1 MNVIELRRTRAEML
15 ARARQFHE
23 TAEKENRGLTQ
34 EEQNNWDQIWADA
47 EVLEKRIANAERVA
61 TVGDESTSD
70 LRSQQPADSAD
81 ANAADLRF
89 LQTDAARSLTGL
101 ATSELTDPAWQRIL
115 RSSSPA
121 YRTAWN
127 RIVRHGVN
135 GINQTDVRAL
145 QATSDTLGGYLL
157 APMQFVN
164 QLIKAV
170 DDAVYIRQWATV
182 IAVPD
187 AQSLGVPTLE
197 ADPADADWTSEL
209 GTGNEDSTMSFGQ
222 RSLTPHPLAKRIKIS
237 RTLLNKL
244 SSAETLVRNRL
255 AYKFAITQEKGFL
268 TGTGVN
274 SPLGVFTASTQG
286 ISTSRDVSTDNTTT
300 AVTMDGLINA
310 KFSLKMNYWPRARWL
325 FHRDAVKMISKLK
338 DGNGEY
344 IWRESTRAGEP
355 DRLLGLP
362 VFMSEYAPNTFTT
375 GLYVGLL
382 GDFSNYWI
390 ADSLNMEVQRL
401 VELYAATNQVGLIGR
416 MESDGM
422 PVLEE
427 AFARVKLA

>member
-1 MNVIELRRTRAEML
+1 MTVIELRRTRAEML
-15 ARARQFHE
+15 ARARQINE
-23 TAEKENRGLTQ
+23 AAEKENRSLTA
-34 EEQNNWDQIWADA
+34 EEQTNWDTIWKDL
-47 EVLEKRIANAERVA
+47 EPLEKRIANAERIA
-61 TVGDESTSD
+61 LTGDPNADE
-70 LRSQQPADSAD
+70 LRSQQPGEPTSAE
-81 ANAADLRF
+81 AQDLRW
-89 LQTDAARSLTGL
+89 LATDAARSLTGL

-115 RSSSPA
+115 RSTSVN
-121 YRTAWN
+121 YRSAWN

-209 GTGNEDSTMSFGQ
+209 GTGTEDSSMSFGQ

-244 SSAETLVRNRL
+244 PSAETLVRNRL
-255 AYKFAITQEKGFL
+255 AYKFGITQEKNFL

-274 SPLGVFTASTQG
+274 QPLGVFTASTQG

-325 FHRDAVKMISKLK
+325 FHRDGVKMISKLK
-338 DGNGEY
+338 DGSGDY

-362 VFMSEYAPNTFTT
+362 VYMSEYVPNTFTT

-382 GDFSNYWI
+382 GDFGNYWI

-401 VELYAATNQVGLIGR
+401 VELYSGTNQVGLIGR